1 MAVCVLV
8 ASGPEFEVDEYLR
21 ESPFQPQQ
29 VYHKGELPAGTNPEP
44 EPLAESGFALLVG
57 QEDYPELV
65 ELVVQAL
72 DYWDEELH
80 ELSNAGAEKLVLDFG
95 IAEESL
101 VQHPHYLP
109 PELIAA
115 MNRLEMG
122 LVFSV
127 VRQPKG

>member
-8 ASGPEFEVDEYLR
+8 ASGEEFDVDEYLR
-21 ESPFQPQQ
+21 ESPFEPQH
-29 VYHKGELPAGTNPEP
+29 VYHKGEVPVPDNPEQ
-44 EPLAESGFALLVG
+44 EPLTESGFVLLVG
-57 QEDYPELV
+57 QEEYPQLMEQV
-65 ELVVQAL
+65 RRAL

-80 ELSNAGAEKLVLDFG
+80 DLSTAGANNLLLDFG
-95 IAEESL
+95 IAEDNL
-101 VQHPHYLP
+101 LQQPHYLP